1 MCWQWRL
8 VGKGKQLQLPGSGSR
23 SHPSPPSSDLTFPF
37 ATGRR
42 PLQARWRL
50 HKLCILQPW
59 EVLCNLSTPAEEA
72 GTHICTARVLCCTF
86 AQGAQHAARR
96 ARRPAGEILPRLS
109 SAATR
114 CSRSRYFLDRP
125 CNGHFSNQHQ
135 LIDRNQQCSAD
146 VTKYLPNYLISSSL
160 KSTPWQ
166 LESKKRLPHDAQ
178 IESRLR
184 IRRGGLI
191 LNWG

>member
-1 MCWQWRL
+1 M
-8 VGKGKQLQLPGSGSR
+8 GKGKQLQLPGSGSR

-42 PLQARWRL
+42 PLQARRRWRM

-59 EVLCNLSTPAEEA
+59 EVLCNLNPSGGGGATNSDSYL
-72 GTHICTARVLCCTF
+72 HRARVLCCTF
-86 AQGAQHAARR
+86 ARAQHAARR

-125 CNGHFSNQHQ
+125 CNGDFSNQHRSV
-135 LIDRNQQCSAD
+135 DRNQQCSTV
-146 VTKYLPNYLISSSL
+146 VTRYLPNCLKSSSL
-160 KSTPWQ
+160 KSTP
-166 LESKKRLPHDAQ
+166 
-178 IESRLR
+178 
-184 IRRGGLI
+184 
-191 LNWG
+191 

>member
-1 MCWQWRL
+1 MKIS
-8 VGKGKQLQLPGSGSR
+8 GKGKAAPAVREWLTHRPLLQTWPSLLQLAV
-23 SHPSPPSSDLTFPF
+23 DLC
-37 ATGRR
+37 RR
-42 PLQARWRL
+42 RWRM

-59 EVLCNLSTPAEEA
+59 EVLCNLNPSGGGGATNSDSYL
-72 GTHICTARVLCCTF
+72 HRARVLCCTF
-86 AQGAQHAARR
+86 ARAQHKARR

-125 CNGHFSNQHQ
+125 CDGDFSNQHRS
-135 LIDRNQQCSAD
+135 IDRNQQCSAD
-146 VTKYLPNYLISSSL
+146 VTKYLLNCLKPSSL
-160 KSTPWQ
+160 KITAWQ

>member
-1 MCWQWRL
+1 M
-8 VGKGKQLQLPGSGSR
+8 GKGKQLQLPGSGSR

-37 ATGRR
+37 ATGCR
-42 PLQARWRL
+42 PLQARRRWRL

-125 CNGHFSNQHQ
+125 CNRDFSNQHRS
-135 LIDRNQQCSAD
+135 IDRNQQCSAD
-146 VTKYLPNYLISSSL
+146 VTKYLPNCLKPSSL
-160 KSTPWQ
+160 KSTP
-166 LESKKRLPHDAQ
+166 
-178 IESRLR
+178 
-184 IRRGGLI
+184 
-191 LNWG
+191 